1 MVLVDLVVLTDQAKV
16 VTKTQTV
23 TVNSMTEITAKMVI
37 IFSSN
42 FRDKKVFSGDGPRG
56 GGTAGHYNG
65 YGNGDRRRRGGPR
78 KPE

>member
-1 MVLVDLVVLTDQAKV
+1 
-16 VTKTQTV
+16 
-23 TVNSMTEITAKMVI
+23 MTEITAKMVI